1 MSSSKNIINRTS
13 VNEQISEYMREAIKD
28 GTWAIEQKIP
38 SEAELADYF
47 KVSKLTV
54 RVALQQLIGMGILEK
69 RTGDGTYVKKF
80 DFSDYIQRSSDFFM
94 KPELLDQV
102 CDFRFSIE
110 LNCCRLAIDVA
121 TKADFKELKKIADS
135 FNQKILNFPIKEA
148 EELSDESISELVSL
162 DFRFHRQICVMS
174 HNELLLNAYDMAKEP
189 ISQYLNVILKR
200 RIHSWLA
207 RGEKPALW
215 KNIHGDIYAALY
227 DRNYIE
233 CQKLYIEMIDR
244 NIDL

>member
-1 MSSSKNIINRTS
+1 MSSNNNIINRTS
-13 VNEQISEYMREAIKD
+13 VNEQISNYMREAIKN
-28 GTWAIEQKIP
+28 GTWAVEQKIP

-80 DFSDYIQRSSDFFM
+80 DFSDYIQRSSDFYM

-110 LNCCRLAIDVA
+110 LNCCRLAINVA
-121 TKADFKELKKIADS
+121 TKSDFKELKKLANL
-135 FNQKILNFPIKEA
+135 FNQEIINFPLKDTED
-148 EELSDESISELVSL
+148 LTDESISKIVDL
-162 DFRFHRQICVMS
+162 DFRYHRQICVMS

-189 ISQYLNVILKR
+189 ISQYLNVILKK
-200 RIHSWLA
+200 RIHSWLT
-207 RGEKPALW
+207 RGEDPASW
-215 KNIHGDIYAALY
+215 KNIHGDIYTALHNQDY
-227 DRNYIE
+227 TE
-233 CQKLYIEMIDR
+233 CENLYIEMIDR